1 MRGAPFVLRGITLL
15 KTEDFRSQTWKRL
28 TQTLERRLHE
38 LRELND
44 SPSFDEVKTAGIR
57 GGIAELKRILSLAE
71 QASLSP
77 AVDPQELAQ
86 SVGEPGQ

>member
-1 MRGAPFVLRGITLL
+1 ML

-28 TQTLERRLHE
+28 TKTLNDRIQE

-44 SPSFDEVKTAGIR
+44 NPSFDESKTAGIR
-57 GGIAELKRILSLAE
+57 GGITELKRILSLAE

-77 AVDPQELAQ
+77 AVDPDELAQ
-86 SVGEPGQ
+86 SVGDPGQE

>member
-1 MRGAPFVLRGITLL
+1 ML
-15 KTEDFRSQTWKRL
+15 KPEDFRSQTWKRL
-28 TQTLERRLHE
+28 TQTLNERLQE

-44 SPSFDEVKTAGIR
+44 NPSFDQVKTAGIR

-77 AVDPQELAQ
+77 AVDPDELAQ
-86 SVGEPGQ
+86 SVGDPGQQ

>member
-1 MRGAPFVLRGITLL
+1 ML
-15 KTEDFRSQTWKRL
+15 KLEDFRSSTWKRL
-28 TQTLERRLHE
+28 TQTLEDRIQE

-44 SPSFDEVKTAGIR
+44 NPSFDEKKTAGIR

-77 AVDPQELAQ
+77 VVDPAELSE
-86 SVGEPGQ
+86 SVGDPGLQ

>member
-1 MRGAPFVLRGITLL
+1 MEL
-15 KTEDFRSQTWKRL
+15 EDFRSRTWKRL
-28 TQTLERRLHE
+28 TQTLEDRLQE

-44 SPSFDEVKTAGIR
+44 NPSFDEIKTAGIR

-77 AVDPQELAQ
+77 AVDPAELSE
-86 SVGEPGQ
+86 SVGDPGQQ